1 MTKLTSEGHLD
12 VGPRN
17 EPGHSVPEEKSIASE
32 WKREIRSTSILYINT
47 NFSSNRA
54 LNVKF

>member
-17 EPGHSVPEEKSIASE
+17 EPGYSVPEEKSIASE
-32 WKREIRSTSILYINT
+32 WKREIRPTSITLHKHKLQ
-47 NFSSNRA
+47 F
-54 LNVKF
+54 